1 MVVNP
6 EATSTTPAGRDV
18 IAHALAS
25 DVKLEVAETR
35 HRGHG
40 AALAA
45 RAVTD
50 RVDLIVAHGGDGTIN
65 EVVNGL
71 LADGPDRD
79 VPMLGVVPGGSA
91 NVFAGALGLPRDPL
105 EATQRLLHAIERRR
119 SRRIGLGR
127 AAGRWFTFNAGLGW
141 DAAVVAR
148 VERQRAR
155 GHEASP
161 MLYARAALTS
171 YVHQRRHAPE
181 LTVEIPGA
189 KPVEGVR
196 LAFVSNTDP
205 WTYLRAR
212 PVRINPGTSFD
223 GGLGLYALRS
233 LGVGTVLRQV
243 TQVLSPRANPRGGN
257 VIRLDDVDNLRV
269 LSDEPVP
276 LQVDGDLVGDRTDVT
291 FVSVPEALRVAL

>member
-1 MVVNP
+1 LVVNP

-25 DVKLEVAETR
+25 DVKLEVAETG

-40 AALAA
+40 TALAA

-50 RVDLIVAHGGDGTIN
+50 RVDLVIAHGGDGTIN

-71 LADGPDRD
+71 LAGGPDRD
-79 VPMLGVVPGGSA
+79 LPRLGVVPGGSA

-105 EATQRLLHAIERRR
+105 EATQRLLHAIERGR

-141 DAAVVAR
+141 DADVVAR
-148 VERQRAR
+148 VERLRAR
-155 GHEASP
+155 GRDASP
-161 MLYARAALTS
+161 LLYTRAALTS
-171 YVHQRRHAPE
+171 YFHQRRHAPE
-181 LTVEIPGA
+181 LTIEVPGA

-205 WTYLRAR
+205 WTYLRSR
-212 PVRINPGTSFD
+212 PVRINPGASFD

-233 LGVGTVLRQV
+233 LRLGTVLRQV
-243 TQVLSPRANPRGGN
+243 TQVLRTEANPRGGN
-257 VIRLDDVDNLRV
+257 LVRLDDLDHLRV

-276 LQVDGDLVGDRTDVT
+276 LQVDGDLVGDHTDVT
-291 FVSVPEALRVAL
+291 FVSVPDALRVAL

>member
-1 MVVNP
+1 MVNP

-25 DVKLEVAETR
+25 DVKLEVAETG

-40 AALAA
+40 SALAA

-50 RVDLIVAHGGDGTIN
+50 HVDLVIAHGGDGTIN

-71 LADGPDRD
+71 LAGGPDRD

-105 EATQRLLHAIERRR
+105 EATHRLLRAIECGR
-119 SRRIGLGR
+119 SRRVGLGR

-141 DAAVVAR
+141 DADVVAR
-148 VERQRAR
+148 VERLRAR
-155 GHEASP
+155 GREASP
-161 MLYARAALTS
+161 LLYARAALTS
-171 YVHQRRHAPE
+171 YAHQRRHAPQ
-181 LTVEIPGA
+181 LTIEIPGM
-189 KPVEGVR
+189 KPVEDAR
-196 LAFVSNTDP
+196 LAFVANTDP
-205 WTYLRAR
+205 WTYLRSR
-212 PVRINPGTSFD
+212 PVRITPGTSFD

-233 LGVGTVLRQV
+233 LRLSTVLRQV
-243 TQVLSPRANPRGGN
+243 TQVLRTEANPRSGN
-257 VIRLDDVDNLRV
+257 VVRLDDVDHLRV

-291 FVSVPEALRVAL
+291 FVSVPGALRVAV